1 MPCPTIRNM
10 TELAVSVIVPAHNES
25 AGIGRLLRLL
35 TMGTSDA
42 EVEVVVAC
50 NGCSDDTAD
59 AARAFEGVLVVEI
72 PDASKR
78 LALEA
83 GDAAAHHPTRAYVD
97 ADVAVSRRDLMILVG
112 TLTGGVLAAGP
123 ERRLSLGSSSWAVR
137 WYYDVWQR
145 LPQVRAGLFGRGM
158 IVLSPEG
165 HERVRGLPSV
175 MSDDLAIS
183 EAFADSERAIVQSAV
198 VVIECPRTVRD
209 LVRRRM
215 RIATGN
221 SQLDAM
227 GMRSAASRTSVSDLL
242 SIATASPAL
251 AAKVAL
257 FVAVTSIGRLLARR
271 RIQQGDFTTWLRDES
286 SRG

>member
-1 MPCPTIRNM
+1 M
-10 TELAVSVIVPAHNES
+10 TDRAEPVSVIVPAHNES

-35 TMGTSDA
+35 TTGKSEG

-50 NGCSDDTAD
+50 NACTDDTVD
-59 AARAFEGVLVVEI
+59 VARAFEGVRVVEI
-72 PDASKR
+72 PEASKR

-83 GDAAAHHPTRAYVD
+83 GDSVARHAVRAYVD
-97 ADVAVSRRDLMILVG
+97 ADVAVSRHDLLILVSA
-112 TLTGGVLAAGP
+112 LTDGVLAAGP
-123 ERRLSLGSSSWAVR
+123 ERRLSLDGASWAVR

-145 LPQVRAGLFGRGM
+145 LPQVRGGLFGRGM

-183 EAFADSERAIVQSAV
+183 EAFAESERAIVQGTF
-198 VVIECPRTVRD
+198 VVIECPRTVPD
-209 LVRRRM
+209 LVRRRV

-221 SQLDAM
+221 SQLDEL
-227 GMRSAASRTSVSDLL
+227 GMRSSAARTSVSDLL
-242 SIATASPAL
+242 QIAAGSPAL
-251 AAKVAL
+251 TAKVAV
-257 FVAVTSIGRLLARR
+257 FVAVTSVGRIRAQR
-271 RIQQGDFTTWLRDES
+271 RILQGDFTTWLRDES